1 MIFYASVRGN
11 ADELAKHLLNA
22 EENEHVTVHDIRGFV
37 ADDLAG
43 ALMEAY
49 AISKGSRCK
58 QFLFSLSLNP
68 PEYADVP
75 VEDFEAAIEE
85 IERKLGL
92 LNQPRVV
99 VFHEKKGRR
108 HCHAVWLRLK
118 ASDFNPRRMVGVQMA
133 HFKYKLMDISRALFR
148 KYDWK
153 LPKGMERKQDKN
165 PYNLSRQEYRQAVK
179 RAEDPEALK
188 ALFKQSWE
196 TTDSKQTFTRFLSEN
211 GFFLAQGERRGYVA
225 VDLAGKVY
233 SLSRWIDVSTRD
245 LKARLGPHEQLPTT
259 EKARAFIAER
269 MTENLRRYVDE
280 AKAEAKQKRLPIV
293 QEIRLMT
300 VQHRKD
306 RAELIIRQEQRH
318 KAETKVRVARFPTGV
333 AGIWERATGEYK
345 NKCALNAAEIKL
357 CRERDRKELH
367 NLVRAQLL
375 ERQGLEKTVK
385 FYREEHRIEVFRLRQ
400 EIARYVATATEP
412 LLPKPAASAA
422 GKQPLAA
429 QLAQVEGKISLMPA
443 EVLRREIARYA
454 PDTAQAAKP
463 VTVAD
468 LPRARDDAKGI
479 SPPPDALRRETA
491 RDIAPEKL
499 TPAAQ
504 LAQMELKLVILSG
517 DLSKLQLSL
526 ESNLI
531 SDEMRGR
538 IRRLIEKTLETLQ
551 LKANARV
558 EEEKTQHKTRE
569 YLQKQA
575 EFNELVR
582 QYAILQVRME
592 AERQREEAC
601 RAFHACILNMGYS
614 LNGLPNWA
622 ISVMSPPEDKKLDE
636 RAIIRDTRQK
646 DIEIVLDRVFNSP
659 SNARDYTRRPP
670 IDPTLAVPNLR
681 ANVLEVKVMLSRATL
696 GPNGGGG
703 GRSAAFPAL
712 PPRTTTIRFNAAKT
726 TNR

>member
-11 ADELAKHLLNA
+11 ADELARHLLNA

-75 VEDFEAAIEE
+75 LEDFEAAIEE

-92 LNQPRVV
+92 LNQPRVI

-133 HFKYKLMDISRALFR
+133 HFKYKLMDISRSLFR

-153 LPKGMERKQDKN
+153 MPKGMERKQDKS
-165 PYNLSRQEYRQAVK
+165 PYSLSRQEYRQAVK

-188 ALFKQSWE
+188 VLFKKSWE
-196 TTDSKQTFTRFLSEN
+196 TTDSKQTFARFLSEN

-233 SLSRWIDVSTRD
+233 SLSRWMDVSTRD
-245 LKARLGPHEQLPTT
+245 LKARLGPHEALPTT

-269 MTENLRRYVDE
+269 MTENLKRYVDE
-280 AKAEAKQKRLPIV
+280 VKAEARQKRQPIV

-306 RAELIIRQEQRH
+306 RTDLIYRQEQRQ
-318 KAETKVRVARFPTGV
+318 KAETKLRVSRFATGV
-333 AGIWERATGEYK
+333 AGIWERATGEYRK
-345 NKCALNAAEIKL
+345 KCAINAAEIKS

-367 NLVRAQLL
+367 TLVRAQLQ

-400 EIARYVATATEP
+400 EIARYIATATEP
-412 LLPKPAASAA
+412 LLPQRGAFAA

-429 QLAQVEGKISLMPA
+429 QLAQVEGRISLMPA

-454 PDTAQAAKP
+454 PDAAQATGVP
-463 VTVAD
+463 PPSG
-468 LPRARDDAKGI
+468 LPREIARDVV
-479 SPPPDALRRETA
+479 
-491 RDIAPEKL
+491 PEKL

-504 LAQMELKLVILSG
+504 LAQMEIKLAILSG
-517 DLSKLQLSL
+517 DLSQLQLSL
-526 ESNLI
+526 ESNLL

-551 LKANARV
+551 LKAGAKI
-558 EEEKTQHKTRE
+558 EEQKTQHKSRE

-582 QYAILQVRME
+582 QYAILQVRLE

-601 RAFHACILNMGYS
+601 HAFHATIINMGYS
-614 LNGLPNWA
+614 LNGLPQWA
-622 ISVMSPPEDKKLDE
+622 ISVMPPPPDKKLDE
-636 RAIIRDTRQK
+636 KALIRDTREK

-659 SNARDYTRRPP
+659 ANAREVSRRPP
-670 IDPTLAVPNLR
+670 IDPKLAVPQLR

-696 GPNGGGG
+696 TPNGGGG
-703 GRSAAFPAL
+703 GRSAALPAL
-712 PPRTTTIRFNAAKT
+712 PPRTATIRFNAAQT